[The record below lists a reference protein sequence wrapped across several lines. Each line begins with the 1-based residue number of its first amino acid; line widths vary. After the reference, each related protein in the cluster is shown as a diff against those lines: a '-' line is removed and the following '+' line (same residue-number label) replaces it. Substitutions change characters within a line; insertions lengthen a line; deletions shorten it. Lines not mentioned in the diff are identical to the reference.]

1 MRGATTEARVLG
13 FVEALEVVLHHA
25 AGVRVTG
32 AEKVGLLASAG
43 RVLAEEVRA
52 DRDQPAFD
60 RATRD
65 GFAVRAAE
73 WTAGRRLRVAGL
85 VRAGETWAGKALSS
99 GEAVEI
105 MTGAAVPSGADAV
118 AMVEHAELG
127 EGLVWAAAGRG
138 LSAEENIVRRASE
151 ARSGESLLAAGRAMG
166 AAEIALAAAC
176 GCAEIA
182 VRKRPVVAIV
192 ATGDELVEVEET
204 PGDSQIRNSNGTA
217 LAAMV
222 EAAGGE
228 ARRLAIARDSR
239 ESLQERIAEGRGSD
253 LLLLS
258 GGVSVGKYDL
268 VEEVLAEFGAEF
280 FFRGVRMQPGRPVVF
295 GRLRKAASQ
304 RDSQSASQQDSESAS
319 QRDSESA
326 SQQDSESASQQDSES
341 ASQRVGESADARE
354 WVYFFG
360 LPGNPVSTL
369 VTFQC
374 FVGPMLRALCGA
386 GAEGPRFVQA
396 TLAEEVK
403 GKAGLTRILPA
414 ILRHDL
420 ERPEV
425 RIVGSQGSGDL
436 AANARANCYAVLED
450 GRSYDSGDVISVLLR

>member
-151 ARSGESLLAAGRAMG
+151 ARRGEALLAAGRAMG

-304 RDSQSASQQDSESAS
+304 
-319 QRDSESA
+319 
-326 SQQDSESASQQDSES
+326 QDSES
-341 ASQRVGESADARE
+341 ASQRVGESAEERE
-354 WVYFFG
+354 WTYFFG
-360 LPGNPVSTL
+360 LPGNPVSTM

-386 GAEGPRFVQA
+386 GAAGPRFVQA
-396 TLAEEVK
+396 TLAEAAS

-420 ERPEV
+420 ARPEV

-436 AANARANCYAVLED
+436 AANARANCYAVLAD
-450 GRSYDSGDVISVLLR
+450 GRDYNSGDVISVLLR

>member
-151 ARSGESLLAAGRAMG
+151 ARRGEALLAAGRAMG

-268 VEEVLAEFGAEF
+268 VE
-280 FFRGVRMQPGRPVVF
+280 
-295 GRLRKAASQ
+295 
-304 RDSQSASQQDSESAS
+304 
-319 QRDSESA
+319 
-326 SQQDSESASQQDSES
+326 
-341 ASQRVGESADARE
+341 
-354 WVYFFG
+354 
-360 LPGNPVSTL
+360 
-369 VTFQC
+369 
-374 FVGPMLRALCGA
+374 
-386 GAEGPRFVQA
+386 
-396 TLAEEVK
+396 
-403 GKAGLTRILPA
+403 
-414 ILRHDL
+414 
-420 ERPEV
+420 
-425 RIVGSQGSGDL
+425 
-436 AANARANCYAVLED
+436 
-450 GRSYDSGDVISVLLR
+450 